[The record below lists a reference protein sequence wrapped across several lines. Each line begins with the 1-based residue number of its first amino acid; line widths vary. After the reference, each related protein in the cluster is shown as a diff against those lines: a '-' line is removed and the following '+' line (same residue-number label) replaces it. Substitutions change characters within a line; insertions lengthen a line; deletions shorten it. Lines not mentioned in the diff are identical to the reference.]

1 MVRKVG
7 MVHTVAKLVP
17 VFEELADEVM
27 PGTEVIHLVDEGLLK
42 DIVAGGEL
50 TPDRVSRL
58 ASLAS
63 FAEASGAEA
72 VMLTCSTVGPGVDTA
87 KENVEVPFLKVDEAM
102 ADRAVQLGPRIGVI
116 ATLHTTL
123 TPTSDLVRDR
133 ASAQG
138 REVQVET
145 VLCQGAFEALGTGDT
160 DTHDRIVIESLK
172 ELMSRVDVVV
182 LAQASMARVADL
194 IPEDEKVVPILSS
207 PRLGVERL
215 RSILA
220 GEKAI
225 RAPTFKEKYEA
236 LERKFYQRVQADF
249 DDFGLSSTLLRNIKP
264 ENPVDFVLVAKEPS
278 LARGK
283 LLEED
288 RNFSSS
294 IEDFILHFC
303 IRNYL
308 CKGAETYYLTDL
320 SKGAMA
326 VERARDDSLRRYE
339 NWYPLLKEE
348 LRLVAKP
355 GKTRMIAIGNDVKD
369 FLSSKNLCEDLKKV
383 LHYSPVAT
391 GHREKAIQ
399 CWADSFPK
407 FLETIEVGDIV
418 KTARTVWTEIG
429 HSQSEIERRVKQLQR
444 GSGLTE
450 SRQKLMFYY
459 KNRFEELRT
468 ASHIVL
474 DTTQV

>member
-7 MVHTVAKLVP
+7 MVHTVSKLVP
-17 VFEELADEVM
+17 MFEELAGEVM
-27 PGTEVIHLVDEGLLK
+27 PGTEVIHVVDEGLLK

-50 TPDRVSRL
+50 TSERVSRL

-87 KENVEVPFLKVDEAM
+87 RESVEVPFLKVDEAM
-102 ADRAVQLGPRIGVI
+102 ADRAVELGPRIGVI

-133 ASAQG
+133 ASAQD

-145 VLCQGAFEALGTGDT
+145 VLCQGAFEALGSGDT
-160 DTHDRIVIESLK
+160 DTHDRIVIENLK
-172 ELMSRVDVVV
+172 ELMRRVDVVV

-194 IPEDEKVVPILSS
+194 LSDEEKLVPILSS

-215 RSILA
+215 RSVLA
-220 GEKAI
+220 REKALKVS
-225 RAPTFKEKYEA
+225 TFKEKYEA
-236 LERKFYQRVQADF
+236 LEWKFYKRVQKDR
-249 DDFGLSSTLLRNIKP
+249 DKFGLSSKFLRNIRP
-264 ENPVDFVLVAKEPS
+264 EGPVDFVLVAKEPS
-278 LARGK
+278 LAGGK
-283 LLEED
+283 LREED

-294 IEDFILHFC
+294 IEDFILHFS

-326 VERARDDSLRRYE
+326 VERAKDDSLRRYE
-339 NWYPLLKEE
+339 SWYPLLKEE

-355 GKTRMIAIGNDVKD
+355 GKTRIIAIGNNVED
-369 FLSSKNLCEDLKKV
+369 FLSSKNLCEDVEKV

-391 GHREKAIQ
+391 RHREKAIQ
-399 CWADSFPK
+399 CWADSFPE
-407 FLETIEVGDIV
+407 FLETIKVGDIEE
-418 KTARTVWTEIG
+418 TARGVWAEIG
-429 HSQSEIERRVKQLQR
+429 HSQSEIELRVRQLQK

-459 KNRFEELRT
+459 KNRFERLMT
-468 ASHIVL
+468 LNSIL
-474 DTTQV
+474 LQVE